1 MDWFGSL
8 DENLAKCFKSIGEW
22 FASVIEAVAQLPAK
36 IAELV
41 IDGLKWLFIPDED
54 FINSKIEYLKKA
66 FNRLGVATYDMSAIM
81 GKETVFSD
89 ITCTIF
95 GQEVVIV
102 RMDIVE
108 NAVLKFRAV
117 IRGFMTLMLVI
128 YNYNQ
133 FMGLIGQQQLTLG
146 FQTIGILRG
155 MKEDEK

>member
-1 MDWFGSL
+1 M
-8 DENLAKCFKSIGEW
+8 
-22 FASVIEAVAQLPAK
+22 
-36 IAELV
+36 
-41 IDGLKWLFIPDED
+41 KWLFIPDEE
-54 FINSKIEYLKKA
+54 FINAKIDYIKKA

-81 GKETVFSD
+81 GKETPFSD

-95 GQEVVIV
+95 GQKVVIV

-146 FQTIGILRG
+146 FQTIGVLRG
-155 MKEDEK
+155 MKEEDK

>member
-8 DENLAKCFKSIGEW
+8 DENLAKWFKSIGEW

-41 IDGLKWLFIPDED
+41 IEGLKKLFIPDED
-54 FINSKIEYLKKA
+54 FINAKIEYLKKA
-66 FNRLGVATYDMSAIM
+66 FNRLGVSTYDMSAIM

-146 FQTIGILRG
+146 FQTIGVLRG
-155 MKEDEK
+155 MKEEEK

>member
-1 MDWFGSL
+1 M
-8 DENLAKCFKSIGEW
+8 E
-22 FASVIEAVAQLPAK
+22 LPGK

-41 IDGLKWLFIPDED
+41 VEGLKKLFIPDGD
-54 FINSKIEYLKKA
+54 FINAKIEYITKA

-89 ITCTIF
+89 ITCTVF
-95 GQEVVIV
+95 GQKAVIV

-133 FMGLIGQQQLTLG
+133 FMGLIGQPQLTLG
-146 FQTIGILRG
+146 FQTVGILRG
-155 MKEDEK
+155 MKEEEK